1 MAADATAAAIKSAFF
16 HPQHLLT
23 RYREAPS
30 YPCAAC
36 ERVVTGTLYYRCDEC
51 NFNIHEAC
59 LLTLPESISFDQHTK
74 KDHMLTLT
82 HLGASR
88 CCDVCKVTSAVG
100 SYMYQCA
107 QCDFDVHP
115 RCTPLLAPA
124 DATPQPRQPSR
135 TRRFIRVGLK
145 IGMVVGLHAAD
156 MTVASGIMWPVL
168 AAISQAID
176 KCVEVVPQRQ

>member
-1 MAADATAAAIKSAFF
+1 MAPAATGTATVKSAFF

-74 KDHMLTLT
+74 KDHLLTLT

-135 TRRFIRVGLK
+135 TRSNIRVGLK
-145 IGMVVGLHAAD
+145 IGMFGLNMVD
-156 MTVASGIMWPVL
+156 MITGGFMRPML
-168 AAISQAID
+168 DAID
-176 KCVEVVPQRQ
+176 LAIDNM